1 MKNCSKKHRKLFE
14 YYILNCMSPKVI
26 TQQQIALGKLYDLT
40 YEELYYM
47 VNDKWHLFI

>member
-1 MKNCSKKHRKLFE
+1 MKNCSKKHRKLFD
-14 YYILNCMSPKVI
+14 NCMSPKVI